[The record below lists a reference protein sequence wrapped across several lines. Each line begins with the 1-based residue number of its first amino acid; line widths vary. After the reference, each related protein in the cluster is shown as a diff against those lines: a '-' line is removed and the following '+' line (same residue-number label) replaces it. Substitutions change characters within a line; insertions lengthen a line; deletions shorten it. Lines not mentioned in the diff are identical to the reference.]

1 MNNRA
6 DKLAQFAAKC
16 LNLPEDEYINNGEE
30 SRKSLVP
37 ESETR

>member
-1 MNNRA
+1 MNNYA

-16 LNLPEDEYINNGEE
+16 LNLPEDEYFNNSKE
-30 SRKSLVP
+30 SRKPLVP